1 MLRGLYTL
9 ACIIASLIGAGVGVF
24 FYNQTKYL
32 VPAMGGFAFA
42 WFIEACKSSGA
53 TGDSIVGRWGL
64 IIGKSAWG
72 LTLELWTESWVK
84 NPGDNISAGFTV
96 AFFIAG
102 LITTFNY
109 HLILISTAF
118 IGATAFTLGIDCFTR
133 AGLKE
138 FYIYNLGFRSGLFP
152 KLWVQPEGEVGRW
165 VFPLA
170 TIMQVELGVLIAVF
184 LVSAAEFPKRNE
196 EDTRE
201 ANDDDDDSKIGTAI
215 QYRVLGMLQIKLEQ
229 IKHEDAERKEAEEEA
244 RAAARF
250 KEHDT
255 ELGEWE
261 SKYGKTKG
269 LNGDVPLVTLGKNG
283 PSSSMHS
290 LVRPYTN
297 AESEGMRDPG
307 SMEMMAQSH
316 SQSDT
321 RSLGGQSVGRLPVMG
336 LGGSI
341 SGGDDGRMHSPG
353 LSTADMSPEER
364 ERIRLLDEIN
374 EVKKS
379 IEVLRSTTPTS
390 VDMLSTAGSM
400 TAGGGTATGTRSRT
414 QSGMSLGGASFA
426 SGLGAGATGSL
437 ARTAQPSPIN
447 VVTPTVAELAQAK
460 KDKEWN
466 DYLAERKLFTP
477 PAGISPPIETSFP
490 HRARQAEQFGRLSK
504 LPDSVVQAM
513 DRRERTVSAYE
524 LGVSEIDREDIP
536 QPRSA
541 GLPLGVR
548 HSVQDL
554 RQPELT
560 HQRQSTEPSSR
571 ESTYQHNRLSSAP
584 LVTGHA
590 YSTNRAKESVEPI
603 NRPAAE
609 RTVTHEEL
617 TARHRAKLSQ
627 LQKPVSESMQEEI
640 RLAEAKAKYEKQ
652 KEAER
657 KMMAKKE
664 AERNNQQRPAI
675 GKPERTAGMPD
686 PNRVPRES
694 AVDRAAQWRQSVAA
708 ENMQRPVLDTA
719 PEPTSRSRRDNPRAS
734 ATIDRT
740 STMEPTNR
748 RQSRG
753 PNQYIN

>member
-1 MLRGLYTL
+1 M
-9 ACIIASLIGAGVGVF
+9 
-24 FYNQTKYL
+24 
-32 VPAMGGFAFA
+32 
-42 WFIEACKSSGA
+42 
-53 TGDSIVGRWGL
+53 
-64 IIGKSAWG
+64 
-72 LTLELWTESWVK
+72 
-84 NPGDNISAGFTV
+84 
-96 AFFIAG
+96 
-102 LITTFNY
+102 
-109 HLILISTAF
+109 
-118 IGATAFTLGIDCFTR
+118 
-133 AGLKE
+133 
-138 FYIYNLGFRSGLFP
+138 
-152 KLWVQPEGEVGRW
+152 GRW

-184 LVSAAEFPKRNE
+184 LVSRAVFPKRSE

-201 ANDDDDDSKIGTAI
+201 ADDHDDVSQIGTAI

-269 LNGDVPLVTLGKNG
+269 LNGDVPLVTLGKSG

-297 AESEGMRDPG
+297 AESEGVRDPG

-364 ERIRLLDEIN
+364 ERIRLLDEIS

-390 VDMLSTAGSM
+390 VDMLSTSGSI
-400 TAGGGTATGTRSRT
+400 TAGGTGTRSRT

-437 ARTAQPSPIN
+437 GRTAQPSPIN
-447 VVTPTVAELAQAK
+447 AVTPTAAELAQAK

-504 LPDSVVQAM
+504 LPDSVAQAM

-524 LGVSEIDREDIP
+524 LGVSEIDREDIH

-571 ESTYQHNRLSSAP
+571 ESTYQHNRL
-584 LVTGHA
+584 
-590 YSTNRAKESVEPI
+590 
-603 NRPAAE
+603 
-609 RTVTHEEL
+609 
-617 TARHRAKLSQ
+617 
-627 LQKPVSESMQEEI
+627 
-640 RLAEAKAKYEKQ
+640 
-652 KEAER
+652 
-657 KMMAKKE
+657 
-664 AERNNQQRPAI
+664 
-675 GKPERTAGMPD
+675 
-686 PNRVPRES
+686 
-694 AVDRAAQWRQSVAA
+694 
-708 ENMQRPVLDTA
+708 
-719 PEPTSRSRRDNPRAS
+719 
-734 ATIDRT
+734 
-740 STMEPTNR
+740 
-748 RQSRG
+748 
-753 PNQYIN
+753 

>member
-1 MLRGLYTL
+1 
-9 ACIIASLIGAGVGVF
+9 
-24 FYNQTKYL
+24 
-32 VPAMGGFAFA
+32 
-42 WFIEACKSSGA
+42 
-53 TGDSIVGRWGL
+53 
-64 IIGKSAWG
+64 
-72 LTLELWTESWVK
+72 
-84 NPGDNISAGFTV
+84 
-96 AFFIAG
+96 
-102 LITTFNY
+102 
-109 HLILISTAF
+109 
-118 IGATAFTLGIDCFTR
+118 
-133 AGLKE
+133 
-138 FYIYNLGFRSGLFP
+138 LFP

-184 LVSAAEFPKRNE
+184 LVSAAVFPKRNE
-196 EDTRE
+196 EDTCE
-201 ANDDDDDSKIGTAI
+201 ADDDDDVSQIGTAI

-297 AESEGMRDPG
+297 AESEGVRDPG
-307 SMEMMAQSH
+307 SMEMMAQSY
-316 SQSDT
+316 SQSET
-321 RSLGGQSVGRLPVMG
+321 RSLGGQSIGRLPVMG

-364 ERIRLLDEIN
+364 ERIRLLDEIS

-437 ARTAQPSPIN
+437 GRTAQPSPIN
-447 VVTPTVAELAQAK
+447 VMTPNAAELAQAK

-504 LPDSVVQAM
+504 LPDSVAQAM

-590 YSTNRAKESVEPI
+590 YSNHRAKELVEPT

-640 RLAEAKAKYEKQ
+640 RVVEAKAKYEKQ
-652 KEAER
+652 KEVER

-664 AERNNQQRPAI
+664 AERNDQQRPAV
-675 GKPERTAGMPD
+675 GKPERAAGMPD
-686 PNRVPRES
+686 PSRVPRES